1 MTDID
6 WNSGTWT
13 TAPARVEIGD
23 DGMRVTAV
31 EGSDAWRIT
40 SYGFIHDTE
49 HALLVP
55 FEQNSAMEVAFHLD
69 FEAQFDQAGI
79 FVKVDDTTWI
89 KTGVERSDGE
99 DSLGAVVTRGMS
111 DWSLSPVPGWHGRL
125 VTIRASRSGD
135 ALTIGSFAS
144 HPSTPTRQLRRARC
158 AARHPEPT
166 SPFTSRRGASS
177 RPTRACTP
185 RTESGP
191 LALSRGESRAIRRH
205 RRGGVQLL
213 RRGN

>member
-6 WNSGTWT
+6 WTSGTWT
-13 TAPARVEIGD
+13 TPPARVEIGD

-31 EGSDAWRIT
+31 EESDAWRIT

-55 FEQNSAMEVAFHLD
+55 FERNSAMEVAFHLD

-111 DWSLSPVPGWHGRL
+111 DWSLSPIPGWHGRL

-135 ALTIGSFAS
+135 ALTI
-144 HPSTPTRQLRRARC
+144 RARVDDEAWRLVRVAPLDPGAAVTAGPMCC
-158 AARHPEPT
+158 APSRADLTVHFTSWRVVEADESLHPED
-166 SPFTSRRGASS
+166 
-177 RPTRACTP
+177 
-185 RTESGP
+185 
-191 LALSRGESRAIRRH
+191 
-205 RRGGVQLL
+205 
-213 RRGN
+213 

>member
-6 WNSGTWT
+6 WNSGAWT

-40 SYGFIHDTE
+40 SYGFVHDTE

-55 FEQNSAMEVAFHLD
+55 FEQDSAMEVAFHLD

-89 KTGVERSDGE
+89 KSGVERSDGE

-135 ALTIGSFAS
+135 ALTI
-144 HPSTPTRQLRRARC
+144 RARVDNEAWRLVRVAPLDPDAAVTAGPMCC
-158 AARHPEPT
+158 APSRADLTVHFTSWRVVEADESLHPED
-166 SPFTSRRGASS
+166 
-177 RPTRACTP
+177 
-185 RTESGP
+185 
-191 LALSRGESRAIRRH
+191 
-205 RRGGVQLL
+205 
-213 RRGN
+213 